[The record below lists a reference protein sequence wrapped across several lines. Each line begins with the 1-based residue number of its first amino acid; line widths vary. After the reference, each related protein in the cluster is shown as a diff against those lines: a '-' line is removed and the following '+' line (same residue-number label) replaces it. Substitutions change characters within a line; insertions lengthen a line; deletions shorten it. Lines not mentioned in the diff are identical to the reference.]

1 MKGCGVGRKAVRA
14 LATALLAGFVFSG
27 NAVAQ
32 VTDQEAKRQIEETY
46 DVEVLR
52 VREGEIDGRGV
63 WLVTVMLPPGDFNT
77 AFMVSN
83 LAIDRQ
89 TGDLVLRPAGRPAQR
104 QSRTATGRRAQPTLA
119 ITSIPRPF
127 SRPRYLNRTGQ
138 PRAPG
143 RGLRRRPGIA
153 AC

>member
-1 MKGCGVGRKAVRA
+1 MTGSGVSRRVARA
-14 LATALLAGFVFSG
+14 LAAALLAGFVFSG

-32 VTDQEAKRQIEETY
+32 VTDQEAKRQIEDSY

-63 WLVTVMLPPGDFNT
+63 WLVTVMVPPGNSNA

-89 TGDLVLRPAGRPAQR
+89 TGDLVPSFRHRASGYDLPGGRRGDKVGLRPDAAR
-104 QSRTATGRRAQPTLA
+104 SRTWR
-119 ITSIPRPF
+119 
-127 SRPRYLNRTGQ
+127 
-138 PRAPG
+138 
-143 RGLRRRPGIA
+143 
-153 AC
+153 

>member
-1 MKGCGVGRKAVRA
+1 MTGSGVSRRVARA
-14 LATALLAGFVFSG
+14 LAAALLAGFVFSG

-32 VTDQEAKRQIEETY
+32 VTDQEAKRQIEEAY

-89 TGDLVLRPAGRPAQR
+89 TGDLVPSFRHRASGYDLPGGRRGDKVGLRPDAAR
-104 QSRTATGRRAQPTLA
+104 SRTWR
-119 ITSIPRPF
+119 
-127 SRPRYLNRTGQ
+127 
-138 PRAPG
+138 
-143 RGLRRRPGIA
+143 
-153 AC
+153 

>member
-1 MKGCGVGRKAVRA
+1 MTGSGVSRKVARA
-14 LATALLAGFVFSG
+14 LAAALLAGFVVSG

-32 VTDQEAKRQIEETY
+32 VTDQEAKRQIEDSY

-63 WLVTVMLPPGDFNT
+63 WFVTVMMPPGDSNA

-89 TGDLVLRPAGRPAQR
+89 TGDLVPSFRHRASGYDLPGGLRDDKVGLRPDVAR
-104 QSRTATGRRAQPTLA
+104 SRTWR
-119 ITSIPRPF
+119 
-127 SRPRYLNRTGQ
+127 
-138 PRAPG
+138 
-143 RGLRRRPGIA
+143 
-153 AC
+153 

>member
-1 MKGCGVGRKAVRA
+1 MTGSGVSRRVARA
-14 LATALLAGFVFSG
+14 LAAALLASFVFSG

-32 VTDQEAKRQIEETY
+32 VTDQEAKRQIEDSY

-63 WLVTVMLPPGDFNT
+63 WLVTVMVPPGNSNA

-89 TGDLVLRPAGRPAQR
+89 TGDLVPSFRHRASGYDLPGGRRNDKVGLRPDAAR
-104 QSRTATGRRAQPTLA
+104 SRTWR
-119 ITSIPRPF
+119 
-127 SRPRYLNRTGQ
+127 
-138 PRAPG
+138 
-143 RGLRRRPGIA
+143 
-153 AC
+153 